1 MATIMQGQ
9 KVQVAD
15 EMPETLAVLETR
27 VVFPNPQTLSSQIN
41 SMQQNDATYRAAL
54 GELKSRN
61 MALND
66 QTPPF
71 GWTLQDT
78 HVAGNYNKS
87 FVMIQELSGGAAGS
101 GQDLGLVTSV
111 VQGQDDDGNPQ
122 TVRTVEFVLKPSQ
135 AGFNLNQIKAEVIAR
150 DGKAIAAGTVGVR
163 DIFSRFG
170 NCVRS
175 SCAQVCLGAL
185 TGCVGAW
192 PVYLQCVAVACGGCA
207 LKCAGCA
214 GCDCGFWCK
223 WAVGCCQG

>member
-9 KVQVAD
+9 TVQV
-15 EMPETLAVLETR
+15 EKSLPETFAVLETR
-27 VVFPNPQTLSSQIN
+27 VMFPKEEALQNQLSS
-41 SMQQNDATYRAAL
+41 MAQNDETYRAAL
-54 GELKSRN
+54 GELKSRS

-66 QTPPF
+66 EIQPF
-71 GWTLQDT
+71 GWSVQDT
-78 HVAGNYNKS
+78 HVTGNYNKS
-87 FVMIQELSGGAAGS
+87 FVMVQDLSGGG
-101 GQDLGLVTSV
+101 GPGEDVGLITSV
-111 VQGQDDDGNPQ
+111 VQGQDDKGLPR
-122 TVRTVEFVLKPSQ
+122 TLTTVEVRVKPSQ
-135 AGFNLNQIKAEVIAR
+135 PGFNLDQIKAEVIAR

-214 GCDCGFWCK
+214 GCNCGFWCK
-223 WAVGCCQG
+223 WAVGCCEG